1 MGPSLDIYAEIDH
14 LPLTAV
20 LALVCA
26 STEAPEDDTAVMDTT
41 WDAAQEFPTEVPPN

>member
-1 MGPSLDIYAEIDH
+1 MGPSLNIYVEIDH

-26 STEAPEDDTAVMDTT
+26 SEAPEDDIAVMDTT
-41 WDAAQEFPTEVPPN
+41 WEAAQEFPTEVPSN